1 MEIVFILS
9 DVEGG
14 DHDTGGDAVSRDGG
28 VSLSPLSPEA
38 VTGEA
43 RRYWDIRHSATYD
56 GLSRHAVRDVKAVH
70 PQLQRCVLRNTKIL
84 TTLFCNCYSSVSEV
98 VTCGLN

>member
-1 MEIVFILS
+1 MEVVFILS
-9 DVEGG
+9 DVECG

-38 VTGEA
+38 VSGET

-56 GLSRHAVRDVKAVH
+56 GLSRHTVRDVQAVH
-70 PQLQRCVLRNTKIL
+70 PQLQRCVLRNT
-84 TTLFCNCYSSVSEV
+84 
-98 VTCGLN
+98 

>member
-1 MEIVFILS
+1 VEVVFILS
-9 DVEGG
+9 DECG

-28 VSLSPLSPEA
+28 VSLSPLSPE
-38 VTGEA
+38 T

-70 PQLQRCVLRNTKIL
+70 PQLQRCVLRNAKML